1 MSLKSSF
8 SLLAV
13 AAVLGG
19 ALLTWNARDPDSAP
33 MGRVDRPPEPTN
45 PAAHPP
51 AAERVDAS
59 PEEATDWPRS
69 ESDLRSQHLQKA
81 PRHLQLAAADLF
93 RTQADHFRAKAS
105 EVDEASRTRESSL
118 AQLDDRFSER
128 LRRACIERLEN
139 GDGLLV
145 ISGDSYQHR
154 VAGKKHLL
162 WAGGASYFGIQA
174 EVLVVLDP
182 PDEELER
189 IERSFL
195 DMRAVMLAEL
205 LIPFNATSLEQRAKA
220 ILAFKKLRAAGPVR
234 ESWFGIPPEMLKH
247 VMVDEQNWCVL
258 PVPY

>member
-8 SLLAV
+8 SLLVV

-19 ALLTWNARDPDSAP
+19 ALLKWSALDPYSAP
-33 MGRVDRPPEPTN
+33 MDRVDRRPEPAN
-45 PAAHPP
+45 PAAPLP
-51 AAERVDAS
+51 AVERVDAS
-59 PEEATDWPRS
+59 PEVATDWPRS
-69 ESDLRSQHLQKA
+69 EADLRSQHLQKA

-93 RTQADHFRAKAS
+93 RTQADHFRAKTS
-105 EVDEASRTRESSL
+105 EVDEASLTLESSL
-118 AQLDDRFSER
+118 TQLDDLFSER
-128 LRRACIERLEN
+128 LRRACVERLEN

-145 ISGDSYQHR
+145 IGGDSYHHR

-162 WAGGASYFGIQA
+162 WMGGASYFGIHAQ
-174 EVLVVLDP
+174 VLVVLDP

-189 IERSFL
+189 IDRSFL
-195 DMRAVMLAEL
+195 DMRAVMLAEQ

-220 ILAFKKLRAAGPVR
+220 ILAFKKLRAAGPVK
-234 ESWFGIPPEMLKH
+234 ESWFGVPPEMLKH